1 MKIHFN
7 TMMKNEEDLLNVI
20 LPIWE
25 KYPIDKFVFYNDNST
40 DNSVEVIEQFLPKE
54 RFTIINDKK
63 DNFSESYNRQRILDF
78 SRDEKAD
85 FVFSIDVDEL
95 LSFSILD
102 NFERFLKFY
111 DTNNLNLFWYNV
123 VNETVNQSRNDPQYR
138 NNYRSFV
145 LPMKKTANLNLNNWK
160 YHTPRVPHVDL
171 PPSYTKKFGV
181 IHLQAINKK
190 FYAIKQLWYKHH
202 EFVHY
207 NHSVEFI
214 NNRYDSVVNNLNFE
228 AVETP
233 KEIVEGINIDS
244 KIFDSL
250 LEKKGYLDF
259 IKNNYNKS
267 LITFGQEYV

>member
-7 TMMKNEEDLLNVI
+7 TMMKNEEDLLNII

-63 DNFSESYNRQRILDF
+63 NNFSESYNRQRILDF

-145 LPMKKTANLNLNNWK
+145 LPMKKTANLNPNNWK

>member
-145 LPMKKTANLNLNNWK
+145 LPMKKTANLNPNNWK